1 MIRRIKYWLARGLLC
16 AAFGL
21 PSVAF
26 AAEQLV
32 IDYIVS
38 NSPQRLALL
47 RIIDQFSAANP
58 DVQVKHNGFPQEQYK
73 KEFTARLQ
81 SGHADLAFWYAGERL
96 RDAAERK
103 LIAPLDAELV
113 TLLRKNKFRPATID
127 GTRINEEVYGFPLYY
142 YVWGFVYRKSLFQ
155 RLELRPPATWSE
167 FLQLCE
173 RLKAAGVTPLGL
185 GAKSGWPAAGWFD
198 YLNLRINGIDFHRK
212 LLRGDARFTDPKVR
226 QVFDVWGDLLRKDY
240 FLPATLDQEW
250 DRVLPYIYRNHV
262 GMTLMGSFSAAKF
275 PAPLA
280 ADMGFFAFPSYSADM
295 PQYEEA
301 PLDVLVLPATGT
313 NRSARNRFL
322 AYLAESGALRQIAE
336 ADQTFSTQADP
347 LAAPTLLS
355 ESTSSILTQAA
366 GLTYFFD
373 RDAKPELIAPVYDGL
388 RRFLKPP
395 YDTEQ
400 TVQFIEKSRH

>member
-1 MIRRIKYWLARGLLC
+1 
-16 AAFGL
+16 
-21 PSVAF
+21 
-26 AAEQLV
+26 
-32 IDYIVS
+32 
-38 NSPQRLALL
+38 
-47 RIIDQFSAANP
+47 
-58 DVQVKHNGFPQEQYK
+58 
-73 KEFTARLQ
+73 
-81 SGHADLAFWYAGERL
+81 
-96 RDAAERK
+96 
-103 LIAPLDAELV
+103 
-113 TLLRKNKFRPATID
+113 
-127 GTRINEEVYGFPLYY
+127 
-142 YVWGFVYRKSLFQ
+142 
-155 RLELRPPATWSE
+155 
-167 FLQLCE
+167 
-173 RLKAAGVTPLGL
+173 
-185 GAKSGWPAAGWFD
+185 
-198 YLNLRINGIDFHRK
+198 
-212 LLRGDARFTDPKVR
+212 
-226 QVFDVWGDLLRKDY
+226 
-240 FLPATLDQEW
+240 
-250 DRVLPYIYRNHV
+250 
-262 GMTLMGSFSAAKF
+262 
-275 PAPLA
+275 
-280 ADMGFFAFPSYSADM
+280 SYSADM